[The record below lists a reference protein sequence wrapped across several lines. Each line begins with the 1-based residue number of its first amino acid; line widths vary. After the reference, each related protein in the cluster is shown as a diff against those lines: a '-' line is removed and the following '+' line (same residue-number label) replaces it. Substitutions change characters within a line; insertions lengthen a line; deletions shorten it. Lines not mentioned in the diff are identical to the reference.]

1 MRPRSYTVPLVV
13 LGVVLFG
20 LLTAI
25 AVVAG
30 VRVGAAEAAPC
41 PVGTWRV
48 VSYEETIDLGA
59 LGSVRF
65 DGGRDVTLVLG
76 ADGAASTDYGTATAY
91 EGRSEG
97 GHAVRLVLTG
107 RSDFRYVAAGGRLSV
122 SDVRSAPT
130 AVVLV
135 DEVQRGDP
143 VPLRTMAGSY
153 AYRCAQ
159 DELVQSDGDRLT
171 VVYRRA

>member
-1 MRPRSYTVPLVV
+1 M
-13 LGVVLFG
+13 LFG

-25 AVVAG
+25 AVVVG

-59 LGSVRF
+59 LGAVRF

-76 ADGAASTDYGTATAY
+76 ADGVASTDYGTATAY
-91 EGRSEG
+91 EGRSED

-107 RSDFRYVAAGGRLSV
+107 PQRLPVRGRGRPAVRFRRCAPHPPRSCWWT
-122 SDVRSAPT
+122 RSSGAT
-130 AVVLV
+130 RCA
-135 DEVQRGDP
+135 
-143 VPLRTMAGSY
+143 LRTMAGSY